1 MLFKSLHT
9 LAGQCPAIL
18 ITVARDG
25 ADKLRVNVMP
35 KAPTS
40 DAGKTDVKEGA
51 LFTPISLSGTPDELD
66 SGFAEALAGYTE
78 TRRDLR
84 SAVEDARTTMQAA
97 TKAKKPSA
105 SPARTAPA
113 PKTPPPSAGRGAS
126 QPRLAPHPPP
136 LPRSRRSTTRR
147 PRPAILS
154 KASAAPICSASPPPT
169 PPPLP
174 TPRPRKNPQP
184 DNPSNR

>member
-35 KAPTS
+35 KAPTN
-40 DAGKTDVKEGA
+40 DDGKADVKEGA
-51 LFTPISLSGTPDELD
+51 LFTPISLSGTPEELD

-113 PKTPPPSAGRGAS
+113 PKAATPAAPAGPASTALAEIKKKHYTPPTSGNPVQSVSSADLFSIA
-126 QPRLAPHPPP
+126 AAD
-136 LPRSRRSTTRR
+136 T
-147 PRPAILS
+147 
-154 KASAAPICSASPPPT
+154 AAPADTEAEEEPAA
-169 PPPLP
+169 
-174 TPRPRKNPQP
+174 
-184 DNPSNR
+184 